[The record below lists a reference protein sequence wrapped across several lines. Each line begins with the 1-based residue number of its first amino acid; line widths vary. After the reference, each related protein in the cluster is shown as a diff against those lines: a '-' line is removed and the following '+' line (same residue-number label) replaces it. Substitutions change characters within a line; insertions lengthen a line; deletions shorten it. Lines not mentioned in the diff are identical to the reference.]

1 MYYNL
6 MPTLTHSADNGMMY
20 PVERTGAAVSWAFLY
35 DLVISSKHTK
45 AVDLVR
51 IF

>member
-1 MYYNL
+1 MIR
-6 MPTLTHSADNGMMY
+6 PGRWKSADNGMMY